1 MLQVQRDQQDAQQFW
16 LALMGAVRGAGVGT
30 GGAEPPAATL
40 DFDGPT
46 MVDRVLSELAD
57 RGPALP
63 TNLSRPEI
71 AAELSV
77 SVNTVNTHVRNI
89 HAKLSARDRSS
100 AVQRA
105 RELRLLSAGT
115 AVIRCW

>member
-1 MLQVQRDQQDAQQFW
+1 
-16 LALMGAVRGAGVGT
+16 
-30 GGAEPPAATL
+30 
-40 DFDGPT
+40 
-46 MVDRVLSELAD
+46 
-57 RGPALP
+57 
-63 TNLSRPEI
+63 
-71 AAELSV
+71 V

-89 HAKLSARDRSS
+89 HAKLSAQDRSS